1 MRLETATSSAS
12 SSSYESE
19 IDEIEQSVEDI
30 PMFWSTPK
38 KILSKQ
44 LSMLETQRDLA
55 WEKKRQ
61 QMLMQERRREG
72 AIIDSSELCDEDLNE
87 LKGCIELGF
96 GFNED
101 KGGQSLTNIFPALDL
116 YFAVNRL
123 GSPTSPSSASSSG
136 SRFSPFGSLSSKSL
150 EGSTSSVSSEDSS
163 PKICSAGED
172 PQQVKTKLRHWAQAV
187 ACSVMQSSKEGR
199 YESDS
204 RFETSRNRE

>member
-1 MRLETATSSAS
+1 MTSSATSSP
-12 SSSYESE
+12 YESE
-19 IDEIEQSVEDI
+19 IEELEQSLEDT

-55 WEKKRQ
+55 WEKKRH
-61 QMLMQERRREG
+61 QMLMQERRREA
-72 AIIDSSELCDEDLNE
+72 AIIASSELCDEDLKE

-101 KGGQSLTNIFPALDL
+101 KGGQSLTNTFPALDL

-123 GSPTSPSSASSSG
+123 GSPTSPSSSSSSG
-136 SRFSPFGSLSSKSL
+136 SRFSPIRSLSSRSL
-150 EGSTSSVSSEDSS
+150 EGSPSSV
-163 PKICSAGED
+163 CRED

-187 ACSVMQSSKEGR
+187 ACSVMQSS
-199 YESDS
+199 
-204 RFETSRNRE
+204 